1 MKTYIQTTFTLNIT
15 VLESGALQVE
25 GFEPAFQSPEDLYS
39 WLQNLAAEKPGPLP
53 SPYRPTRFSSEWAR
67 EDELQRQARAR
78 ELFKKRKESV
88 QVWKDTAESPQPKEK
103 LREMDIFR
111 EEYKRFKRKYPQA
124 KDEVLRKKAQQI
136 VDLRRGLVEEIG
148 QELEVI
154 KVPSP
159 QTPSQKAPFPSQ
171 KSQAQGQAGTQEH
184 RAEPSRFPG
193 KPGVPSPTP
202 TQAQS
207 QKSHAQGQKA
217 QSIAQLLAEL
227 SQVKLR

>member
-39 WLQNLAAEKPGPLP
+39 WLQNLAAEKPMP

-103 LREMDIFR
+103 LREMDLFR

-136 VDLRRGLVEEIG
+136 VELRRGLVEEIG
-148 QELEVI
+148 QELQL
-154 KVPSP
+154 PSP
-159 QTPSQKAPFPSQ
+159 QAKTQVQSQESKIGIG
-171 KSQAQGQAGTQEH
+171 AQGN
-184 RAEPSRFPG
+184 RAEPSHFPG
-193 KPGVPSPTP
+193 KPLQAQSPTP
-202 TQAQS
+202 APV
-207 QKSHAQGQKA
+207 
-217 QSIAQLLAEL
+217 QSIDQLLAEI
-227 SQVKLR
+227 SQTRLK

>member
-25 GFEPAFQSPEDLYS
+25 GFEPAFQSPEDLFS
-39 WLQNLAAEKPGPLP
+39 WLQNLAAEKPMP

-103 LREMDIFR
+103 LREMDLFR

-136 VDLRRGLVEEIG
+136 VELRRGLVEEIG
-148 QELEVI
+148 LELSQ
-154 KVPSP
+154 VPSP
-159 QTPSQKAPFPSQ
+159 QAQASSQESKVGLGV
-171 KSQAQGQAGTQEH
+171 QGN
-184 RAEPSRFPG
+184 RAEPSHFPG
-193 KPGVPSPTP
+193 KSLQVQSPTP
-202 TQAQS
+202 ITQS
-207 QKSHAQGQKA
+207 Q
-217 QSIAQLLAEL
+217 SIDQLLAEI
-227 SQVKLR
+227 SQTKLR

>member
-39 WLQNLAAEKPGPLP
+39 WLQNLAAEKPMP

-103 LREMDIFR
+103 LREMDLFR

-136 VDLRRGLVEEIG
+136 VELRRGLVEEIG
-148 QELEVI
+148 LELAEF

-159 QTPSQKAPFPSQ
+159 KT
-171 KSQAQGQAGTQEH
+171 QAQVDGGVQEH

-193 KPGVPSPTP
+193 KSEVPSPTP
-202 TQAQS
+202 QPT
-207 QKSHAQGQKA
+207 
-217 QSIAQLLAEL
+217 QSIDQLLAEI
-227 SQVKLR
+227 SQTKLR

>member
-25 GFEPAFQSPEDLYS
+25 GFEPAFQRPEDLFS
-39 WLQNLAAEKPGPLP
+39 WLQNLAAEKPMP
-53 SPYRPTRFSSEWAR
+53 SPYRPTHFSSEWAR

-103 LREMDIFR
+103 LREMDLFR

-136 VDLRRGLVEEIG
+136 VELRKGLVEEIG
-148 QELEVI
+148 LELAELP
-154 KVPSP
+154 KPQAEPKSQVPSRI
-159 QTPSQKAPFPSQ
+159 QEQK
-171 KSQAQGQAGTQEH
+171 
-184 RAEPSRFPG
+184 AEPSHFPG
-193 KPGVPSPTP
+193 KPQVTSPTH
-202 TQAQS
+202 TT
-207 QKSHAQGQKA
+207 
-217 QSIAQLLAEL
+217 QSIDQLLAEI
-227 SQVKLR
+227 SQTRLK

>member
-39 WLQNLAAEKPGPLP
+39 WLQNLAAEKPMP

-103 LREMDIFR
+103 LREMDLFR

-124 KDEVLRKKAQQI
+124 SDEVLRKKAQQI
-136 VDLRRGLVEEIG
+136 VELRRGLVEEIG
-148 QELEVI
+148 LELSEF

-159 QTPSQKAPFPSQ
+159 QAEP
-171 KSQAQGQAGTQEH
+171 QAQVPSHESKVGIGAQED

-193 KPGVPSPTP
+193 KPLQVQSPTP
-202 TQAQS
+202 TPS
-207 QKSHAQGQKA
+207 L
-217 QSIAQLLAEL
+217 SIDQLLAEI
-227 SQVKLR
+227 SQTKLR

>member
-39 WLQNLAAEKPGPLP
+39 WLQNLAAEKPMP

-136 VDLRRGLVEEIG
+136 VELRRGLVEEIG
-148 QELEVI
+148 QELSQI
-154 KVPSP
+154 PSP
-159 QTPSQKAPFPSQ
+159 KPQVDGGVRGK
-171 KSQAQGQAGTQEH
+171 E
-184 RAEPSRFPG
+184 AEPSHFPG
-193 KPGVPSPTP
+193 KPHQVPSPTH
-202 TQAQS
+202 TT
-207 QKSHAQGQKA
+207 
-217 QSIAQLLAEL
+217 QSIDQLLAEL
-227 SQVKLR
+227 SQTKLK

>member
-39 WLQNLAAEKPGPLP
+39 WLQNLAAEKPMP

-103 LREMDIFR
+103 LREMDLFR

-124 KDEVLRKKAQQI
+124 SDEVLRKKAQQI
-136 VDLRRGLVEEIG
+136 VELRRGLVEEIG
-148 QELEVI
+148 LELSEF

-159 QTPSQKAPFPSQ
+159 QAEP
-171 KSQAQGQAGTQEH
+171 QAQGQSGAQED

-193 KPGVPSPTP
+193 KPLQVQSPTP
-202 TQAQS
+202 TPS
-207 QKSHAQGQKA
+207 L
-217 QSIAQLLAEL
+217 SIDQLLAEI
-227 SQVKLR
+227 SQTKLR

>member
-39 WLQNLAAEKPGPLP
+39 WLQNLAAEKPMP

-103 LREMDIFR
+103 LREMDLFR

-136 VDLRRGLVEEIG
+136 VELRRGLVEEIG
-148 QELEVI
+148 LELAQI
-154 KVPSP
+154 PQAQVPSP
-159 QTPSQKAPFPSQ
+159 EARVDCK
-171 KSQAQGQAGTQEH
+171 
-184 RAEPSRFPG
+184 AEPSHFPG
-193 KPGVPSPTP
+193 KPLQAKPAPS
-202 TQAQS
+202 
-207 QKSHAQGQKA
+207 
-217 QSIAQLLAEL
+217 IDQLLAEI
-227 SQVKLR
+227 SQTKLR

>member
-39 WLQNLAAEKPGPLP
+39 WLQNLAAEKPMP

-103 LREMDIFR
+103 LREMDLFR

-124 KDEVLRKKAQQI
+124 SDEVLRKKAQQI
-136 VDLRRGLVEEIG
+136 VELRRGLVEEIG
-148 QELEVI
+148 QELQ
-154 KVPSP
+154 VPSP
-159 QTPSQKAPFPSQ
+159 QAKTQVPSSE
-171 KSQAQGQAGTQEH
+171 AQVQGGVQEN
-184 RAEPSRFPG
+184 RAEPSHFPG
-193 KPGVPSPTP
+193 KPLQVKSLTPTP
-202 TQAQS
+202 TQ
-207 QKSHAQGQKA
+207 
-217 QSIAQLLAEL
+217 SIDQLLAEI
-227 SQVKLR
+227 SQTKLR

>member
-39 WLQNLAAEKPGPLP
+39 WLQNLAAEKPMP

-103 LREMDIFR
+103 LREMDLFR

-136 VDLRRGLVEEIG
+136 VELRRGLVEEIG
-148 QELEVI
+148 QELSELP
-154 KVPSP
+154 KP
-159 QTPSQKAPFPSQ
+159 
-171 KSQAQGQAGTQEH
+171 QAQDSSQESKVGLGVQGN

-193 KPGVPSPTP
+193 KPLQVKPAPS
-202 TQAQS
+202 
-207 QKSHAQGQKA
+207 
-217 QSIAQLLAEL
+217 IDQLLAEI
-227 SQVKLR
+227 SQTRLK

>member
-39 WLQNLAAEKPGPLP
+39 WLQNLAAEKPMP

-103 LREMDIFR
+103 LREMDLFR

-136 VDLRRGLVEEIG
+136 VELRRGLVEEIG
-148 QELEVI
+148 QELQLPSPEARAQ
-154 KVPSP
+154 VPS
-159 QTPSQKAPFPSQ
+159 SE
-171 KSQAQGQAGTQEH
+171 AQVQGGVQEN
-184 RAEPSRFPG
+184 RAEPSHFPG
-193 KPGVPSPTP
+193 KPLQVQSPTP
-202 TQAQS
+202 QPKPT
-207 QKSHAQGQKA
+207 
-217 QSIAQLLAEL
+217 QSIDQLLAEI
-227 SQVKLR
+227 SQTKLK

>member
-39 WLQNLAAEKPGPLP
+39 WLQNLAAEKPMP

-78 ELFKKRKESV
+78 ELFRKRKESV

-103 LREMDIFR
+103 LREMDLFR

-136 VDLRRGLVEEIG
+136 VELRRGLVEEIG
-148 QELEVI
+148 QELSQI
-154 KVPSP
+154 PQAPVPS
-159 QTPSQKAPFPSQ
+159 
-171 KSQAQGQAGTQEH
+171 QEARVGC
-184 RAEPSRFPG
+184 RAEPSHFPG
-193 KPGVPSPTP
+193 KPLQVQSPTP
-202 TQAQS
+202 TTQS
-207 QKSHAQGQKA
+207 Q
-217 QSIAQLLAEL
+217 SIDQLLAEI
-227 SQVKLR
+227 SQTKLR

>member
-39 WLQNLAAEKPGPLP
+39 WLQNLAAEKPMP

-136 VDLRRGLVEEIG
+136 VELRRGLVEEIG
-148 QELEVI
+148 QELSQVQ
-154 KVPSP
+154 VPSP
-159 QTPSQKAPFPSQ
+159 QA
-171 KSQAQGQAGTQEH
+171 QASNQESKVGLGVQGN
-184 RAEPSRFPG
+184 RAEPSHFPG
-193 KPGVPSPTP
+193 KPLQVQSPTP
-202 TQAQS
+202 TPV
-207 QKSHAQGQKA
+207 
-217 QSIAQLLAEL
+217 QSIDQLLAEI
-227 SQVKLR
+227 SQTRLK

>member
-39 WLQNLAAEKPGPLP
+39 WLQNLAAEKPMP
-53 SPYRPTRFSSEWAR
+53 SPYRPTRFSAEWAR

-103 LREMDIFR
+103 LREMDLFR

-136 VDLRRGLVEEIG
+136 VELRRGLVEEIG
-148 QELEVI
+148 LELSQ
-154 KVPSP
+154 VPSP
-159 QTPSQKAPFPSQ
+159 KPQS
-171 KSQAQGQAGTQEH
+171 KSQGQDGVQEN
-184 RAEPSRFPG
+184 RAEPSHFPG
-193 KPGVPSPTP
+193 KPAQVQSPTHI
-202 TQAQS
+202 T
-207 QKSHAQGQKA
+207 
-217 QSIAQLLAEL
+217 QSIDQLLAEI
-227 SQVKLR
+227 SQTRLR

>member
-39 WLQNLAAEKPGPLP
+39 WLQNLAAEKPMP

-148 QELEVI
+148 LELAEFRAE
-154 KVPSP
+154 P
-159 QTPSQKAPFPSQ
+159 
-171 KSQAQGQAGTQEH
+171 KSQPKSQVQSGVQEH
-184 RAEPSRFPG
+184 RTEPSHFPG
-193 KPGVPSPTP
+193 KPLQVQSPTP
-202 TQAQS
+202 TPTQS
-207 QKSHAQGQKA
+207 T
-217 QSIAQLLAEL
+217 QSIDQLLAEL

>member
-39 WLQNLAAEKPGPLP
+39 WLQNLAAEKPMP
-53 SPYRPTRFSSEWAR
+53 SPYHPTRFSSEWAR

-103 LREMDIFR
+103 LREMDLFR

-136 VDLRRGLVEEIG
+136 VELRRGLVEEIG
-148 QELEVI
+148 LELAEF
-154 KVPSP
+154 KAPSP
-159 QTPSQKAPFPSQ
+159 QP
-171 KSQAQGQAGTQEH
+171 KSQGQSGVQGD
-184 RAEPSRFPG
+184 RAEPSHFPG
-193 KPGVPSPTP
+193 KPLQVQSPTP

-207 QKSHAQGQKA
+207 
-217 QSIAQLLAEL
+217 IDQLLAEI
-227 SQVKLR
+227 SQTRLK

>member
-15 VLESGALQVE
+15 VLESGDLQVE
-25 GFEPAFQSPEDLYS
+25 GFEPAFQSPEDLFS
-39 WLQNLAAEKPGPLP
+39 WLQNLAAEKPMP

-103 LREMDIFR
+103 LREMDLFR

-136 VDLRRGLVEEIG
+136 VELRRGLVEEIG
-148 QELEVI
+148 QELSQ
-154 KVPSP
+154 VPSP
-159 QTPSQKAPFPSQ
+159 KAQ
-171 KSQAQGQAGTQEH
+171 VENVIEGKE
-184 RAEPSRFPG
+184 AEPSHFPG
-193 KPGVPSPTP
+193 KPHQVKPVPS
-202 TQAQS
+202 
-207 QKSHAQGQKA
+207 
-217 QSIAQLLAEL
+217 IDQLLAEI
-227 SQVKLR
+227 SQTKLR

>member
-25 GFEPAFQSPEDLYS
+25 GFEPAFQSPEDLFS
-39 WLQNLAAEKPGPLP
+39 WLQNLAAEKPMP
-53 SPYRPTRFSSEWAR
+53 SPYRPTRFSAEWAR

-103 LREMDIFR
+103 LREMDLFR

-136 VDLRRGLVEEIG
+136 VELRRGLVEEIG
-148 QELEVI
+148 QELSQVPQAQI
-154 KVPSP
+154 PSP
-159 QTPSQKAPFPSQ
+159 EAKVDY
-171 KSQAQGQAGTQEH
+171 
-184 RAEPSRFPG
+184 RAEPSHFPG
-193 KPGVPSPTP
+193 KPHQVQSPTP
-202 TQAQS
+202 EPV
-207 QKSHAQGQKA
+207 
-217 QSIAQLLAEL
+217 QSIDQLLAEI
-227 SQVKLR
+227 SQTKLK

>member
-39 WLQNLAAEKPGPLP
+39 WLQNLAAEKPMP

-78 ELFKKRKESV
+78 EMFKKRKESV

-103 LREMDIFR
+103 LREMDLFR

-124 KDEVLRKKAQQI
+124 SDEVLRKKAQQI
-136 VDLRRGLVEEIG
+136 VELRRGLVEEIG
-148 QELEVI
+148 QELAELP
-154 KVPSP
+154 KP
-159 QTPSQKAPFPSQ
+159 QAKP
-171 KSQAQGQAGTQEH
+171 KSQGQGGVQEQK
-184 RAEPSRFPG
+184 AEPSHFPG
-193 KPGVPSPTP
+193 KPQVPSPTP
-202 TQAQS
+202 V
-207 QKSHAQGQKA
+207 
-217 QSIAQLLAEL
+217 QSIDQLLAEI
-227 SQVKLR
+227 SQTRLK

>member
-25 GFEPAFQSPEDLYS
+25 GFEPAFQSPEDLFS
-39 WLQNLAAEKPGPLP
+39 WLQNLAAEKPMP

-103 LREMDIFR
+103 LREMDLFR

-136 VDLRRGLVEEIG
+136 VELRRGLVEEIG
-148 QELEVI
+148 QELALS
-154 KVPSP
+154 SP
-159 QTPSQKAPFPSQ
+159 
-171 KSQAQGQAGTQEH
+171 QAQGQGGAQEQK
-184 RAEPSRFPG
+184 AEPSHFPG
-193 KPGVPSPTP
+193 KPHQVQSPTHI
-202 TQAQS
+202 S
-207 QKSHAQGQKA
+207 
-217 QSIAQLLAEL
+217 QSIDQLLAEI
-227 SQVKLR
+227 SQTRLK

>member
-39 WLQNLAAEKPGPLP
+39 WLQNLAAEKPMP

-103 LREMDIFR
+103 LREMDLFR

-136 VDLRRGLVEEIG
+136 VELRRGLVEEIG
-148 QELEVI
+148 LELAQVPQA
-154 KVPSP
+154 KAQVPSHE
-159 QTPSQKAPFPSQ
+159 SKV
-171 KSQAQGQAGTQEH
+171 GIGEQEN
-184 RAEPSRFPG
+184 RAEPSHFPG
-193 KPGVPSPTP
+193 KPLPVKPVPS
-202 TQAQS
+202 
-207 QKSHAQGQKA
+207 
-217 QSIAQLLAEL
+217 IDQLLAEI
-227 SQVKLR
+227 SQTKLK

>member
-39 WLQNLAAEKPGPLP
+39 WLQNLAAEKPMP
-53 SPYRPTRFSSEWAR
+53 SPYHPTRFSSEWAR

-148 QELEVI
+148 QELSQI
-154 KVPSP
+154 PSP
-159 QTPSQKAPFPSQ
+159 
-171 KSQAQGQAGTQEH
+171 KSQAQVDGGVQEQK
-184 RAEPSRFPG
+184 AEPSHFPG
-193 KPGVPSPTP
+193 KPLQVQSPTP
-202 TQAQS
+202 VRT
-207 QKSHAQGQKA
+207 
-217 QSIAQLLAEL
+217 QSIDQLLAEI
-227 SQVKLR
+227 SQTRLR

>member
-39 WLQNLAAEKPGPLP
+39 WLQNLAAEKPMP

-136 VDLRRGLVEEIG
+136 VELRRGLVEEIG
-148 QELEVI
+148 QELSQI
-154 KVPSP
+154 PSP
-159 QTPSQKAPFPSQ
+159 
-171 KSQAQGQAGTQEH
+171 KSQAQVDGGVQEQK
-184 RAEPSRFPG
+184 AEPSHFPG
-193 KPGVPSPTP
+193 KPLQVQSPTP

-207 QKSHAQGQKA
+207 
-217 QSIAQLLAEL
+217 IDQLLAEISRTRL
-227 SQVKLR
+227 K

>member
-39 WLQNLAAEKPGPLP
+39 WLQNLAAEKPMP

-67 EDELQRQARAR
+67 EDELQRQTRAR

-103 LREMDIFR
+103 LREMDLFR

-136 VDLRRGLVEEIG
+136 VELRRGLVEEIG
-148 QELEVI
+148 QELSELP
-154 KVPSP
+154 KP
-159 QTPSQKAPFPSQ
+159 
-171 KSQAQGQAGTQEH
+171 QAQDSSQESKVGLGVQGD
-184 RAEPSRFPG
+184 RAEPSHFPG
-193 KPGVPSPTP
+193 KPHQVQSPTP
-202 TQAQS
+202 TPV
-207 QKSHAQGQKA
+207 
-217 QSIAQLLAEL
+217 QSIDQLLAEI
-227 SQVKLR
+227 SQTRLK

>member
-39 WLQNLAAEKPGPLP
+39 WLQNLAAEKPMP

-103 LREMDIFR
+103 LREMDLFR

-136 VDLRRGLVEEIG
+136 VELRRGLVEEIG
-148 QELEVI
+148 QELSQI
-154 KVPSP
+154 PSP
-159 QTPSQKAPFPSQ
+159 
-171 KSQAQGQAGTQEH
+171 KSQAQVDGGVQEQK
-184 RAEPSRFPG
+184 AEPSHFPG
-193 KPGVPSPTP
+193 KSEVPSPAP
-202 TQAQS
+202 T
-207 QKSHAQGQKA
+207 HTT
-217 QSIAQLLAEL
+217 QSIDQLLAEI
-227 SQVKLR
+227 SQTRLR

>member
-39 WLQNLAAEKPGPLP
+39 WLQNLAAEKPMP

-103 LREMDIFR
+103 LREMDLFR

-136 VDLRRGLVEEIG
+136 VELRRGLVEEIG
-148 QELEVI
+148 QEL
-154 KVPSP
+154 SL
-159 QTPSQKAPFPSQ
+159 PSQEARTQ
-171 KSQAQGQAGTQEH
+171 VQGGEQGN
-184 RAEPSRFPG
+184 RAEPSQFPG
-193 KPGVPSPTP
+193 KPLQVQSPTP
-202 TQAQS
+202 QPKPT
-207 QKSHAQGQKA
+207 
-217 QSIAQLLAEL
+217 QSIDQLLAEI
-227 SQVKLR
+227 SQTRLK

>member
-39 WLQNLAAEKPGPLP
+39 WLQNLAAEKPMP
-53 SPYRPTRFSSEWAR
+53 SPYHPTRFSSEWAR

-103 LREMDIFR
+103 LREMDLFR

-136 VDLRRGLVEEIG
+136 VELRRGLVEEIG
-148 QELEVI
+148 QELSQI
-154 KVPSP
+154 PSP
-159 QTPSQKAPFPSQ
+159 
-171 KSQAQGQAGTQEH
+171 KSQAQVDGGVQEQK
-184 RAEPSRFPG
+184 AEPSHFPG
-193 KPGVPSPTP
+193 KPLQVQSPTP
-202 TQAQS
+202 VRT
-207 QKSHAQGQKA
+207 
-217 QSIAQLLAEL
+217 QSIDQLLAEI
-227 SQVKLR
+227 SQTRLR

>member
-39 WLQNLAAEKPGPLP
+39 WLQNLAAEKPMP

-103 LREMDIFR
+103 LREMDLFR

-136 VDLRRGLVEEIG
+136 VELRRGLVEEIG
-148 QELEVI
+148 LELSQ
-154 KVPSP
+154 VPSP
-159 QTPSQKAPFPSQ
+159 KALVENVIEGKEAAPS
-171 KSQAQGQAGTQEH
+171 H
-184 RAEPSRFPG
+184 FPG
-193 KPGVPSPTP
+193 KPHQVKPVPS
-202 TQAQS
+202 
-207 QKSHAQGQKA
+207 
-217 QSIAQLLAEL
+217 IDQLLAEI
-227 SQVKLR
+227 SQTKLR

>member
-39 WLQNLAAEKPGPLP
+39 WLQNLAAEKPMP
-53 SPYRPTRFSSEWAR
+53 SPYRPTRFSAEWAR

-103 LREMDIFR
+103 LREMDLFR

-136 VDLRRGLVEEIG
+136 VELRRGLVEEIG
-148 QELEVI
+148 QELSQI
-154 KVPSP
+154 PSP
-159 QTPSQKAPFPSQ
+159 QAEP
-171 KSQAQGQAGTQEH
+171 KSQPKSQGQGGVQEN

-193 KPGVPSPTP
+193 KPGIPSPTP

-207 QKSHAQGQKA
+207 Q
-217 QSIAQLLAEL
+217 SIDQLLAEI
-227 SQVKLR
+227 SQTKLR

>member
-39 WLQNLAAEKPGPLP
+39 WLQNLAAEKPMP

-136 VDLRRGLVEEIG
+136 VELRRGLVEEIG
-148 QELEVI
+148 QELAEF

-159 QTPSQKAPFPSQ
+159 QVEV
-171 KSQAQGQAGTQEH
+171 GN
-184 RAEPSRFPG
+184 RAEPSHFPG
-193 KPGVPSPTP
+193 KPLQVQSPTP
-202 TQAQS
+202 TAKS
-207 QKSHAQGQKA
+207 QTPTP
-217 QSIAQLLAEL
+217 QSIDQLLAEI
-227 SQVKLR
+227 SQTRLK

>member
-39 WLQNLAAEKPGPLP
+39 WLQNLAAEKPMP

-103 LREMDIFR
+103 LREMDLFR

-136 VDLRRGLVEEIG
+136 VELRRGLVEEIG
-148 QELEVI
+148 QELAL
-154 KVPSP
+154 PSP
-159 QTPSQKAPFPSQ
+159 EAKAQVTS
-171 KSQAQGQAGTQEH
+171 GVQEN

-193 KPGVPSPTP
+193 KAPQVQAPTP
-202 TQAQS
+202 VKPT
-207 QKSHAQGQKA
+207 
-217 QSIAQLLAEL
+217 QSIDQLLAEL

>member
-39 WLQNLAAEKPGPLP
+39 WLQNLAAEKPMP
-53 SPYRPTRFSSEWAR
+53 SPYHPTRFSSEWAR

-103 LREMDIFR
+103 LREMDLFR

-136 VDLRRGLVEEIG
+136 VELRRGLVEEIG
-148 QELEVI
+148 QELAQVQ
-154 KVPSP
+154 VPSP
-159 QTPSQKAPFPSQ
+159 QAQVSSQESKVGLGV
-171 KSQAQGQAGTQEH
+171 QGN
-184 RAEPSRFPG
+184 RAEPSHFPG
-193 KPGVPSPTP
+193 KPQIPSPIPTP
-202 TQAQS
+202 V
-207 QKSHAQGQKA
+207 
-217 QSIAQLLAEL
+217 QSIDQLLAEI
-227 SQVKLR
+227 SQTRLK

>member
-39 WLQNLAAEKPGPLP
+39 WLQNLAAEKPMP

-78 ELFKKRKESV
+78 EFFKKRKESV

-136 VDLRRGLVEEIG
+136 VELRRGLVEEIG
-148 QELEVI
+148 QELSQI
-154 KVPSP
+154 LSP
-159 QTPSQKAPFPSQ
+159 
-171 KSQAQGQAGTQEH
+171 KSQAQVDGGVQEQK
-184 RAEPSRFPG
+184 AEPSHFPG
-193 KPGVPSPTP
+193 KPLQVQSPTP

-207 QKSHAQGQKA
+207 
-217 QSIAQLLAEL
+217 IDQLLAEI
-227 SQVKLR
+227 SQTRLR

>member
-39 WLQNLAAEKPGPLP
+39 WLQNLAAEKPMP

-103 LREMDIFR
+103 LREMDLFR

-136 VDLRRGLVEEIG
+136 VELRRGLVEEIG
-148 QELEVI
+148 QELAQI
-154 KVPSP
+154 QVPSP
-159 QTPSQKAPFPSQ
+159 QAQASSQESKV
-171 KSQAQGQAGTQEH
+171 GLGVQEN
-184 RAEPSRFPG
+184 RAEPSHFPG
-193 KPGVPSPTP
+193 KPHQVQSPTHTP
-202 TQAQS
+202 V
-207 QKSHAQGQKA
+207 
-217 QSIAQLLAEL
+217 QSIDQLLAEI
-227 SQVKLR
+227 SQTRLK

>member
-39 WLQNLAAEKPGPLP
+39 WLQNLAAEKPMP

-88 QVWKDTAESPQPKEK
+88 QVWKDTTESPQPKEK

-136 VDLRRGLVEEIG
+136 VELRRGLVEEIG
-148 QELEVI
+148 QELAEF

-159 QTPSQKAPFPSQ
+159 RP
-171 KSQAQGQAGTQEH
+171 QAQVFSQESKVGIGIEGKG
-184 RAEPSRFPG
+184 AEPSHFPG
-193 KPGVPSPTP
+193 KPLQVPSSAPTR
-202 TQAQS
+202 T
-207 QKSHAQGQKA
+207 
-217 QSIAQLLAEL
+217 QSIDQLLAEI
-227 SQVKLR
+227 SQTKLR